1 MNVPSPPRSLA
12 PAEST
17 ERTLYQ
23 TFLETAQ
30 TRSHDVAWIELQSD
44 RSTPWTWKAVANQVH
59 AIAAKLESHGI
70 RPGDR
75 IANLCR
81 NSLGW
86 ATLDLACSAL
96 RAVHAPLD
104 RRLPDNQRAAILD
117 QLNPALLIDDSNP
130 LELDITTEPA
140 VDARSAPKPSH
151 QAGTPPLQ
159 TPPHETA
166 CSLHDLLSTSACP
179 SATQLQHWQQAVDP
193 NELACILHTSG
204 TTGLPKGVMLS
215 HRNLATNARAKLD
228 AMPQSHTD
236 LRINLLPFAH
246 AYAKTCEL
254 GTWMVAG
261 GTMLCVRSISECLD
275 MAPAI
280 QPHLLN
286 GVPAF
291 FESLWERWQ
300 AAGGHPD
307 ALHTLLGGR
316 IRRLASGGAPLRE
329 SLRSAFASAGLP
341 IFQGYGLTE
350 TSPVVCSNRA
360 GRGGAPHQLDGV
372 GPTVRDVALR
382 IDDEQRLWVRGPG
395 VMLGYWRDPA
405 ATRNKIVDGWLDTGD
420 RVAISTSPP
429 LHFIDYPDATPLT
442 IEGRCDDVQVLT
454 TGYKFSPL
462 PIERQITQIPAIE
475 TCIVIGNGR
484 RTPLLVVRLR
494 TAVGTFAADADGD
507 LDADKL
513 LDHVRQQLVDFP
525 DYVQPTQVIF
535 EAEPWSIDSG
545 AIHWKGTLQR
555 RILED
560 RYANRID

>member
-1 MNVPSPPRSLA
+1 MSDWGSMNASSQPRSLA

-30 TRSHDVAWIELQSD
+30 TRSLDVAWIERPSD
-44 RSTPWTWKAVANQVH
+44 RSTPWTWKAVADRVH
-59 AIAAKLESHGI
+59 AVAAHLESHGI

-86 ATLDLACSAL
+86 AILDLACSAL
-96 RAVHAPLD
+96 GAVHAPLD
-104 RRLPDNQRAAILD
+104 RRLPNNQRAAILD
-117 QLNPALLIDDSNP
+117 RLKPALLVDDSNP
-130 LELDITTEPA
+130 LEPAITTEPTVGPGA
-140 VDARSAPKPSH
+140 ASNPTHR
-151 QAGTPPLQ
+151 AGPPPLQ
-159 TPPHETA
+159 TAPLETA
-166 CSLHDLLSTSACP
+166 CSLHDMLATSAHP

-193 NELACILHTSG
+193 NDLACILHTSG
-204 TTGLPKGVMLS
+204 TSGLPKGVMLS
-215 HRNLATNARAKLD
+215 HRNLSTNARAKLD

-236 LRINLLPFAH
+236 LRLNLLPFAH

-254 GTWMVAG
+254 GTWIVAG

-275 MAPAI
+275 MATAI

-329 SLRSAFASAGLP
+329 SMRSAFATAGLP

-372 GPTVRDVALR
+372 GPAVQDVALR
-382 IDDEQRLWVRGPG
+382 VDNEQRLWVRGPG
-395 VMLGYWRDPA
+395 VMLGYWRDPI
-405 ATRNKIVDGWLDTGD
+405 ATHNKIVDGWLDTGD
-420 RVAISTSPP
+420 RVAISSPP
-429 LHFIDYPDATPLT
+429 LHFVDYPDATPLT

-462 PIERQITQIPAIE
+462 PIERCINLIPSIE
-475 TCIVIGNGR
+475 ACIVIGNGR
-484 RTPLLVVRLR
+484 RSPLLVARLR
-494 TAVGTFAADADGD
+494 SDQDAEDPET
-507 LDADKL
+507 L
-513 LDHVRQQLVDFP
+513 LALVRQQLVDFP
-525 DYVQPTQVIF
+525 EYAHPTRVIF
-535 EAEPWSIDSG
+535 ESEPWSIDSG
-545 AIHWKGTLQR
+545 ALHWKGTLQR
-555 RILED
+555 LILED